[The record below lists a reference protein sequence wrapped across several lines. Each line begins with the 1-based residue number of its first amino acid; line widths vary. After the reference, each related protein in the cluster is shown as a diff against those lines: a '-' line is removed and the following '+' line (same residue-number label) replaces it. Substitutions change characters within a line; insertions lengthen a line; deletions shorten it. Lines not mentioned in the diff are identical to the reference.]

1 MKASTLIILFL
12 LVISTSLSI
21 AESMKIEIIPMKNRM
36 VEEVIPIIKPLVV
49 KGGTVT
55 GMNNQ
60 LIVKTTP
67 SNIQLIKSIL
77 IQIDNA
83 PRKLLISVTRNNNNK
98 FNNEEGGFSIKYD
111 SKNINITSPD
121 TGEKGIIV
129 QNKNDDGDV
138 IRYRKSHEETEAREN
153 NIFYVN
159 TLEGNPAFIN
169 TGQLIPIRNQTIVV
183 TSGEFFVQDNIEH
196 HNISS
201 GFYIT
206 PKLRGDN
213 VVLTVSPRFAQLNQ
227 NEKNVIN
234 VQNIDTTVH
243 GKLGE
248 WISIGGI
255 DRSLRASDKRNL
267 INKKQYNEEKSSIL
281 IKVDEIK

>member
-1 MKASTLIILFL
+1 MNKKIIILFL
-12 LVISTSLSI
+12 VFAICTTTSV

-36 VEEVIPIIKPLVV
+36 VEEVIPIIKPLVI

-67 SNIQLIKSIL
+67 SNIELIKSIL
-77 IQIDNA
+77 EQIDNA
-83 PRKLLISVTRNNNNK
+83 PRKLLISVKRDHNNK
-98 FNNEEGGFSIKYD
+98 FNAEEGGFSIKYD
-111 SKNINITSPD
+111 SKNIQIESPD

-129 QNKNDDGDV
+129 QNKNSKGDV
-138 IRYRKSHEETEAREN
+138 IRYRKSYEESQEREG

-169 TGQLIPIRNQTIVV
+169 TGQLIPVRSQTTVV
-183 TSGEFFVQDNIEH
+183 TSGATVVKENIEH

-201 GFYIT
+201 GFYVT
-206 PKLRGDN
+206 PKLQGDN
-213 VVLTVSPRFAQLNQ
+213 VVLAISPHFAQVNQ
-227 NEKNVIN
+227 KEKNIIN
-234 VQNIDTTVH
+234 VQNINTTVH

-248 WISIGGI
+248 WIPIGGI
-255 DRSLRASDKRNL
+255 NQSLNASDKRNL
-267 INKKQYNEEKSSIL
+267 INKKQYSDEKSSIFV
-281 IKVDEIK
+281 KVEEVK

>member
-1 MKASTLIILFL
+1 MRASALIILFL
-12 LVISTSLSI
+12 LVIGATPST

-67 SNIQLIKSIL
+67 SNIKLIKSIL
-77 IQIDNA
+77 MQIDNT
-83 PRKLLISVTRNNNNK
+83 PRKLLISVKRNNNNK
-98 FNNEEGGFSIKYD
+98 FHNEEGGFSIKYD
-111 SKNINITSPD
+111 SENINITSPD

-129 QNKNDDGDV
+129 QNRNDNGDV
-138 IRYRKSHEETEAREN
+138 IRYRKSHEEAKTREN
-153 NIFYVN
+153 NIFQIN

-169 TGQLIPIRNQTIVV
+169 AGQLIPIRNQTTVV
-183 TSGEFFVQDNIEH
+183 TSGAVVVQDNIEYR
-196 HNISS
+196 NVSS

-248 WISIGGI
+248 WISLGGI
-255 DRSLRASDKRNL
+255 DQSLRASDKRNL

>member
-98 FNNEEGGFSIKYD
+98 FSNEEGGFSIKYD

-138 IRYRKSHEETEAREN
+138 IRYRKSHEETETREN

-169 TGQLIPIRNQTIVV
+169 TGQLIPIRSQTTVV
-183 TSGEFFVQDNIEH
+183 TSGAVVVQDNIEH
-196 HNISS
+196 HNVSS

-243 GKLGE
+243 GKLGK
-248 WISIGGI
+248 WISLGGI
-255 DRSLRASDKRNL
+255 DQSLRASDKRNL

>member
-98 FNNEEGGFSIKYD
+98 FSNEEGGFSIKYD

-121 TGEKGIIV
+121 TGEKGIII

-169 TGQLIPIRNQTIVV
+169 TGQLIPIRNQTTVV
-183 TSGEFFVQDNIEH
+183 TSGAVVVQDNIEH

-248 WISIGGI
+248 WISLGGI
-255 DRSLRASDKRNL
+255 DQSLRASDKRNL

>member
-1 MKASTLIILFL
+1 MKVSTLIILFL
-12 LVISTSLSI
+12 LAISTSLSI

-98 FNNEEGGFSIKYD
+98 FSNEEGGFSIKYD

-121 TGEKGIIV
+121 TGEKGIII

-138 IRYRKSHEETEAREN
+138 IRYRKSHEETETREN

-169 TGQLIPIRNQTIVV
+169 TGQLIPIRNQTTVV
-183 TSGEFFVQDNIEH
+183 TSGAVVVQDNIEH
-196 HNISS
+196 RNVSS

-206 PKLRGDN
+206 PKLRGNN

-248 WISIGGI
+248 WISLGGI
-255 DRSLRASDKRNL
+255 DQSLRASDKRNL

>member
-1 MKASTLIILFL
+1 MKVSTLIILFL

-21 AESMKIEIIPMKNRM
+21 AELMKIEIIPMKNRM

-98 FNNEEGGFSIKYD
+98 FSNEEGGFSIKYD

-121 TGEKGIIV
+121 TGEKGIII

-138 IRYRKSHEETEAREN
+138 IRYRKSHEETETREN

-169 TGQLIPIRNQTIVV
+169 TGQLIPIRNQTTVV
-183 TSGEFFVQDNIEH
+183 TSGTVVVQDNIEH
-196 HNISS
+196 RNVSS

-206 PKLRGDN
+206 PKLRGNN

-248 WISIGGI
+248 WISLGGI
-255 DRSLRASDKRNL
+255 DQSLRASDKRNL

>member
-1 MKASTLIILFL
+1 MKASALIILFL

-138 IRYRKSHEETEAREN
+138 IRYRKSHEETETREN

-169 TGQLIPIRNQTIVV
+169 TGQLIPIRNQTTVV
-183 TSGEFFVQDNIEH
+183 TSGTVVVQDNIEH
-196 HNISS
+196 RNVSS
-201 GFYIT
+201 GFYVT
-206 PKLRGDN
+206 PKLQGDN
-213 VVLTVSPRFAQLNQ
+213 VVLKVSPHFAQFDQ
-227 NEKNVIN
+227 NEKSCSENEK
-234 VQNIDTTVH
+234 T
-243 GKLGE
+243 LA
-248 WISIGGI
+248 GGCI
-255 DRSLRASDKRNL
+255 
-267 INKKQYNEEKSSIL
+267 I
-281 IKVDEIK
+281 

>member
-1 MKASTLIILFL
+1 MKVSTLIILFL
-12 LVISTSLSI
+12 LAISTSLSI
-21 AESMKIEIIPMKNRM
+21 AEPMKIEIIPMKNRM

-98 FNNEEGGFSIKYD
+98 FSNEEGGFSIKYD

-121 TGEKGIIV
+121 TGEKGIII
-129 QNKNDDGDV
+129 QNKNDDGNV
-138 IRYRKSHEETEAREN
+138 IRYRKSHEETETREN

-169 TGQLIPIRNQTIVV
+169 TGQLIPIRNQTTVV
-183 TSGEFFVQDNIEH
+183 TSETVVVQDNIEH
-196 HNISS
+196 RNVSS

-206 PKLRGDN
+206 PILRGNN

-248 WISIGGI
+248 WISLGGI
-255 DRSLRASDKRNL
+255 NQSLRASDKRNL

>member
-1 MKASTLIILFL
+1 MKASALIILFL

-138 IRYRKSHEETEAREN
+138 IRYRKSHEETETREN

-169 TGQLIPIRNQTIVV
+169 TGQLIPIRNQTTVV
-183 TSGEFFVQDNIEH
+183 TSGAVVVQDNIEH

>member
-138 IRYRKSHEETEAREN
+138 IRYRKSHEETETREN

-169 TGQLIPIRNQTIVV
+169 TGQLIPIRNQTTVV
-183 TSGEFFVQDNIEH
+183 TSGTVVVQDNIEH
-196 HNISS
+196 RNVSS

-206 PKLRGDN
+206 PKLRDDN

>member
-1 MKASTLIILFL
+1 MKVSTLIILFV

-77 IQIDNA
+77 MQIDNA
-83 PRKLLISVTRNNNNK
+83 PRKLLISVTRNNNNR
-98 FNNEEGGFSIKYD
+98 FNNEEGGISIKYN

-138 IRYRKSHEETEAREN
+138 IRYRKSHKETETQEN
-153 NIFYVN
+153 NIFHIN

-169 TGQLIPIRNQTIVV
+169 TGQLIPIRNQTAIV
-183 TSGEFFVQDNIEH
+183 TSGAVVVQDNIEH
-196 HNISS
+196 RNVSS

-234 VQNIDTTVH
+234 FQNIDTTVH

-248 WISIGGI
+248 WISLGGI
-255 DRSLRASDKRNL
+255 DQSFRASDKRNL

>member
-1 MKASTLIILFL
+1 MKVSTLVILFL
-12 LVISTSLSI
+12 LAISTSLSI

-98 FNNEEGGFSIKYD
+98 FSNEEGGFSIKYD

-121 TGEKGIIV
+121 TGEKGIII
-129 QNKNDDGDV
+129 QNKNDDGNV
-138 IRYRKSHEETEAREN
+138 IRYRKSHEETETREN

-169 TGQLIPIRNQTIVV
+169 TGQLIPIRNQTTVV
-183 TSGEFFVQDNIEH
+183 TSGTVVVQDNIEYR
-196 HNISS
+196 NVSS

-206 PKLRGDN
+206 PKLRGNN
-213 VVLTVSPRFAQLNQ
+213 VVLTVSPHFAQLNQ
-227 NEKNVIN
+227 NEKSAIN

-248 WISIGGI
+248 WISLGGI
-255 DRSLRASDKRNL
+255 DQSLRASDKRNL
-267 INKKQYNEEKSSIL
+267 INKNQYNEEKSSIL

>member
-129 QNKNDDGDV
+129 QNKNNDGDV
-138 IRYRKSHEETEAREN
+138 IR
-153 NIFYVN
+153 
-159 TLEGNPAFIN
+159 
-169 TGQLIPIRNQTIVV
+169 
-183 TSGEFFVQDNIEH
+183 
-196 HNISS
+196 
-201 GFYIT
+201 
-206 PKLRGDN
+206 
-213 VVLTVSPRFAQLNQ
+213 
-227 NEKNVIN
+227 
-234 VQNIDTTVH
+234 
-243 GKLGE
+243 
-248 WISIGGI
+248 
-255 DRSLRASDKRNL
+255 
-267 INKKQYNEEKSSIL
+267 
-281 IKVDEIK
+281 

>member
-98 FNNEEGGFSIKYD
+98 YNNEEGGFSIKYD

-138 IRYRKSHEETEAREN
+138 IRYRKSHEETETREN

-169 TGQLIPIRNQTIVV
+169 TGQLIPIRNQTTVV
-183 TSGEFFVQDNIEH
+183 TSGAVVVQDNIEH
-196 HNISS
+196 RNVSS

-206 PKLRGDN
+206 PNLRGDN

>member
-98 FNNEEGGFSIKYD
+98 FSNEEGGFSIKYD

-121 TGEKGIIV
+121 TGEKGIII

-153 NIFYVN
+153 NIFYIN

-169 TGQLIPIRNQTIVV
+169 TGQLIPIRNQTTVV
-183 TSGEFFVQDNIEH
+183 TSGAVVVQDNIEH

-248 WISIGGI
+248 WISLGGI
-255 DRSLRASDKRNL
+255 DQSLRASDKRNL